1 MPTTAHLHVHIS
13 PHRLQ
18 IIQEITQM
26 QFSLREH
33 VLLICPTQLQPR
45 HPRTDLKP
53 TKQCWGKQLQLTYF
67 FWSKEWVMRWN
78 ETGSMARERQN
89 AKRPLLPEELVTS
102 KPPFTAAFYTL
113 PTYCSALQRSCQ
125 KERGKRFREDSK
137 EESSPVPAARPCD
150 RNAKSKTRP
159 SGNFCNKLV
168 YTASPLLTLLLAS
181 TAWPQSAICLI
192 ATALQHLRQAGTAF
206 TRRCLFEL

>member
-1 MPTTAHLHVHIS
+1 MPTTAYLHVHIS

-33 VLLICPTQLQPR
+33 VLLICPTQLQPG

-53 TKQCWGKQLQLTYF
+53 TKQCWGKQLQLIFFCQRSEWWSEMKQAAWPGKGKIQKGPYF
-67 FWSKEWVMRWN
+67 LKSWSLAN
-78 ETGSMARERQN
+78 
-89 AKRPLLPEELVTS
+89 PLLP
-102 KPPFTAAFYTL
+102 
-113 PTYCSALQRSCQ
+113 QRSILCQ
-125 KERGKRFREDSK
+125 PTALLCSDPAKRREGERFREDRK
-137 EESSPVPAARPCD
+137 EESSSVPGTRPSD

-168 YTASPLLTLLLAS
+168 YTDSPLPSPSHACCWS
-181 TAWPQSAICLI
+181 PQLCLKV
-192 ATALQHLRQAGTAF
+192 QSG
-206 TRRCLFEL
+206 